1 LIQKVPHLDPCD
13 ATILICLQEC
23 KVGGDTCFPLLDYR
37 LENTSGNG
45 LLFFSS
51 NSISGNNGSNA
62 LSMHHGGKVYE
73 GKKIVV
79 QLMLDWNGEATATA
93 SWLDVVQPS
102 LFN

>member
-1 LIQKVPHLDPCD
+1 
-13 ATILICLQEC
+13 
-23 KVGGDTCFPLLDYR
+23 
-37 LENTSGNG
+37 
-45 LLFFSS
+45 
-51 NSISGNNGSNA
+51 
-62 LSMHHGGKVYE
+62 MHHGGKVYE